1 MLPLLQQELLLLLPL
16 LLCCMSQAAVF
27 LLVDLVGTYKVSPEM
42 KKKAQEL
49 RLKLEQEAVK
59 KVRINSNQQS
69 AAPVGAQAALSACT
83 C

>member
-1 MLPLLQQELLLLLPL
+1 M
-16 LLCCMSQAAVF
+16 F

-59 KVRINSNQQS
+59 KVRTNSNCVKS
-69 AAPVGAQAALSACT
+69 AAAARLQAALGDPSF
-83 C
+83 